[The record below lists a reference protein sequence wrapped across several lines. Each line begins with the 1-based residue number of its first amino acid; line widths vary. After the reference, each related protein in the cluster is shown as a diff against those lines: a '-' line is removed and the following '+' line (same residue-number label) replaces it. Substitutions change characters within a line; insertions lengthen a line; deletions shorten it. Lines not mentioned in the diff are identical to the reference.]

1 MSLAERLIG
10 VSLDLPGFCQT
21 RPKRPCQEQLLPP
34 GPGTDPGRTGALCC
48 GTLVYEVDDG
58 ARKAPYKLNILARFP
73 PVPISPPSPAPQ
85 DGRRRRAGQPS
96 GPPRCHSP
104 ANPGAGV
111 VRQSTTP
118 HHYLQEILQ
127 RAITSRWYVSASDVA
142 FPKSVQELMGRFGK
156 RCRKRWGVCV
166 GRTATPAAR

>member
-58 ARKAPYKLNILARFP
+58 ARKAPYKLNILACFP
-73 PVPISPPSPAPQ
+73 PVPISPPSPARQ
-85 DGRRRRAGQPS
+85 DGRRRDAGQPF
-96 GPPRCHSP
+96 GPPGVPLPRQHNAPSLP
-104 ANPGAGV
+104 AAKQP
-111 VRQSTTP
+111 TP
-118 HHYLQEILQ
+118 HHLQQQNNQ
-127 RAITSRWYVSASDVA
+127 RPITSRPTS
-142 FPKSVQELMGRFGK
+142 
-156 RCRKRWGVCV
+156 
-166 GRTATPAAR
+166 